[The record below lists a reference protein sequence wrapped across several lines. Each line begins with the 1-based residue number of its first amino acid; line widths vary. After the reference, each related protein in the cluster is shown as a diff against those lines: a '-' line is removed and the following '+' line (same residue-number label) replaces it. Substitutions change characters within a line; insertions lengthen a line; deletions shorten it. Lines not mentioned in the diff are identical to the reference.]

1 MTFVDRTTRCIVGW
15 TVAGQVDEEVVQGAL
30 DSAPQADWYY
40 SDAAPVYDGLLYYP
54 GLHLA
59 MNNKSQTY
67 SVEADNAEL
76 RHYLA
81 RLARKSR
88 CFSRSLRALTCAVR
102 LFVFCWN
109 RRQLYRH
116 RYPGYP
122 AHLFQFVSP

>member
-15 TVAGQVDEEVVQGAL
+15 TVAQQVDEEVVQGTL
-30 DSAPQADWYY
+30 DSVPQADWYY

-59 MNNKSQTY
+59 LNDKSQTY
-67 SVEADNAEL
+67 SVEADNTEL

-81 RLARKSR
+81 RLGRKSR
-88 CFSRSLRALTCAVR
+88 CFSRSLRALTYAVR

-109 RRQLYRH
+109 RRQLYRQQFPV
-116 RYPGYP
+116 YPV
-122 AHLFQFVSP
+122 HLFQFVSP